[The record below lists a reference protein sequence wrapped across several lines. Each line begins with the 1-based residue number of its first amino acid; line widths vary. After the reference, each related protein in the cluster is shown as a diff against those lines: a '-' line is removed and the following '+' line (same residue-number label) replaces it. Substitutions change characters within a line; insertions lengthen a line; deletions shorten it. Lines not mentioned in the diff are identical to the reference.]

1 MAEIQITIDTDQQKQ
16 AIGDSFTKLDP
27 RYLVKNPVLFVVE
40 LGTLVGLL
48 LTVAPGLFG
57 ATGSRVYYAAITV
70 LLGFT
75 VIFANYAEAYAE
87 LEGEAQA
94 DSLRALQ
101 TETEGKVLQDPEADL
116 EAISE
121 ADYEVVESDTI
132 AQGDVVFVD
141 EGDVIPRD
149 GTVVEGSA
157 SVDESA
163 ITGESEP
170 VIRQSGGDRTSVVGG
185 TEVLS
190 DNIKVEVTSEEGE
203 SFLDEMIGLV
213 ENAQRQKTPNEIAM
227 TILLSGL
234 TLVFVVAVAT
244 MYFFG
249 EYLASFTASF
259 AGMDIAEL
267 VALLVALMPTTIGA
281 LLAAI
286 RVAGMTRVTRRNVI
300 AKSGRAVEAAG
311 DLDALILDKTGTIT
325 TGERVAQNFHP
336 LGDAD
341 DADVVRAS
349 YQSSLYDETTEGRS
363 IVKLAE
369 KMNGTEPETDG
380 GQSGT
385 GEIDEP
391 GDSVQPPRDVTV
403 DLDGDGLSEENF
415 VPFSAETRMSGIDLT
430 DGTEIR
436 KGAVD
441 AVEEYADSVP
451 GKLRQRS
458 NEISENGGTPLAI
471 AVDKQVVGII
481 ELQDELKPGIADR
494 IAEIQKMGV
503 ETIMATGDNQ
513 RTARWVADQVGI
525 DEFHAEF
532 DPEEKIE
539 LVEEIQD
546 DGKLVG
552 MTGDGTNDAP
562 ALAKADV
569 GLAMNA
575 GTNAA
580 KEAGN
585 MVDLDS
591 NPSKIIEVVGI
602 GKQLLM
608 TRGSLTTFSV
618 ANDVAKYFVLLPAI
632 LAAAIPG
639 LAAMDVLNLS
649 TPASAVTATLVYN
662 AFIIPLLIPLALRGV
677 DYEAQ
682 SGAQLLRKNLI
693 VYGGGGLIAPF
704 IFIKAID
711 MLFVA
716 LGVFQ

>member
-1 MAEIQITIDTDQQKQ
+1 MAEITVTIDTEQQKQ
-16 AIGDSFTKLDP
+16 AISDSFAKLDP

-40 LGTLVGLL
+40 LGTIIGLVM
-48 LTVAPGLFG
+48 TVAPGLFG
-57 ATGSRVYYAAITV
+57 ATGSRVYYGIITV
-70 LLGFT
+70 LLAFT

-101 TETEGKVLQDPEADL
+101 TETEGKLLQNEDVDIEDV
-116 EAISE
+116 SE
-121 ADYEVVESDTI
+121 DDYEVVASDEI
-132 AQGDVVFVD
+132 EQDEVVFVD
-141 EGDVIPRD
+141 EGEIIPRD
-149 GTVVEGSA
+149 GTVIEGSA

-190 DNIKVEVTSEEGE
+190 DRIKVEVTSEEGE
-203 SFLDEMIGLV
+203 SFLDQMIGLV
-213 ENAQRQKTPNEIAM
+213 EDAQRQKTPNEIAM

-234 TLVFVVAVAT
+234 TLVFVVAVGT
-244 MYFFG
+244 MFFFG
-249 EYLASFTASF
+249 EYLASFTSGF
-259 AGMDIAEL
+259 AGLDVAEL

-325 TGERVAQNFHP
+325 TGERVAQDFHP

-341 DADVVRAS
+341 DADVVHAS

-369 KMNGTEPETDG
+369 KMNGEAQTDG
-380 GQSGT
+380 GQSAS
-385 GEIDEP
+385 EDLDEP
-391 GDSVQPPRDVTV
+391 GDSVDAPREVSTT
-403 DLDGDGLSEENF
+403 LDAEGLSESNF
-415 VPFSAETRMSGIDLT
+415 VPFSAETRMSGIDLS

-441 AVEEYADSVP
+441 AVEEYATNVP
-451 GKLRQRS
+451 GKLRQKS
-458 NEISENGGTPLAI
+458 NEISESGGTPLAI

-481 ELQDELKPGIADR
+481 ELQDELKPGIANR

-532 DPEEKIE
+532 DPEEKIG
-539 LVEEIQD
+539 LVEDIQD

-639 LAAMDVLNLS
+639 LAAMDILNLS

>member
-1 MAEIQITIDTDQQKQ
+1 MAELTVTIDTDQQKQ
-16 AIGDSFTKLDP
+16 AISDSFAKLDP

-40 LGTLVGLL
+40 LGTLIGLL
-48 LTVAPGLFG
+48 LTVVPGLFG
-57 ATGSRVYYAAITV
+57 ATGSRLYYAIITV
-70 LLGFT
+70 LLAFT
-75 VIFANYAEAYAE
+75 VLFANYAEAYAE

-101 TETEGKVLQDPEADL
+101 TETEGKLLEDPEVDL
-116 EAISE
+116 EAVDE
-121 ADYEVVESDTI
+121 DDYETVESDTI

-141 EGDVIPRD
+141 EGDIIPRD

-190 DNIKVEVTSEEGE
+190 DSIKVEVTSEEGE

-227 TILLSGL
+227 TILLGGL

-244 MYFFG
+244 MFFFG
-249 EYLASFTASF
+249 EYLATFAPNFT
-259 AGMDIAEL
+259 GLDVAEL

-325 TGERVAQNFHP
+325 TGERVAQDFHP

-341 DADVVRAS
+341 DGDVVRAS
-349 YQSSLYDETTEGRS
+349 YQSSLFDETTEGRS

-369 KMNGTEPETDG
+369 RMNGSESDAES
-380 GQSGT
+380 GQSNAAA
-385 GEIDEP
+385 DEP
-391 GDSVQPPRDVTV
+391 GSAIEAPRDVSV
-403 DLDGDGLSEENF
+403 DLDGADLSEENF
-415 VPFSAETRMSGIDLT
+415 VPFSAETRMSGIDLS

-441 AVEEYADSVP
+441 AVEEYATSVP
-451 GKLRQRS
+451 GKLRQES
-458 NEISENGGTPLAI
+458 NRISENGGTPLAI
-471 AVDKQVVGII
+471 AVDKRVVGII
-481 ELQDELKPGIADR
+481 ELQDELKPGIANR

-513 RTARWVADQVGI
+513 RTARWVAEQVGI

-539 LVEEIQD
+539 LVEDIQD

-639 LAAMDVLNLS
+639 LAVMDVLNLS

-711 MLFVA
+711 VLFVA

>member
-1 MAEIQITIDTDQQKQ
+1 M
-16 AIGDSFTKLDP
+16 
-27 RYLVKNPVLFVVE
+27 LFVVE
-40 LGTLVGLL
+40 LGTIVSLL
-48 LTVAPGLFG
+48 LTIAPGLFD
-57 ATGSRVYYAAITV
+57 ATGSRVYYGVITALLAFTV
-70 LLGFT
+70 L
-75 VIFANYAEAYAE
+75 FANYAEAYAE

-101 TETEGKVLQDPEADL
+101 TETKAKQLIEPDTPIEEIDDGDIEIADSNEIEAG
-116 EAISE
+116 E
-121 ADYEVVESDTI
+121 
-132 AQGDVVFVD
+132 VVFVD

-149 GTVVEGSA
+149 GTVIEGSA

-163 ITGESEP
+163 ITGESDP

-190 DNIKVEVTSEEGE
+190 DCLKVEVTSEQGE

-213 ENAQRQKTPNEIAM
+213 ENAQRQKTPNEVAM

-244 MYFFG
+244 MFFFG
-249 EYLASFTASF
+249 EYLASFTVGF
-259 AGMDIAEL
+259 AGLDIAEL
-267 VALLVALMPTTIGA
+267 VALLIALMPTTIGA

-325 TGERVAQNFHP
+325 TGERVAQDFHS
-336 LGDAD
+336 LGDAND
-341 DADVVRAS
+341 EDVIRAS
-349 YQSSLYDETTEGRS
+349 YQSSLFDETTEGRS
-363 IVKLAE
+363 IIDLAE
-369 KMNGTEPETDG
+369 KMNGTKADG
-380 GQSGT
+380 GQPDGDAV
-385 GEIDEP
+385 DEP
-391 GDSVQPPRDVTV
+391 GAAVEAPRDVDVSLGTES
-403 DLDGDGLSEENF
+403 LSEENF
-415 VPFSAETRMSGIDLT
+415 VPFSAETRMSGINLP

-441 AVEEYADSVP
+441 AVEKYADSAP
-451 GKLRQRS
+451 GKLRQPS
-458 NEISENGGTPLAI
+458 NDISESGGTPLAV

-532 DPEEKIE
+532 GPEEKIE
-539 LVEEIQD
+539 LVEDIQA

-608 TRGSLTTFSV
+608 TRGALTTFSV

-639 LAAMDVLNLS
+639 LAAMDILNLS

-704 IFIKAID
+704 IFIKMID

>member
-1 MAEIQITIDTDQQKQ
+1 M
-16 AIGDSFTKLDP
+16 
-27 RYLVKNPVLFVVE
+27 LFVVE
-40 LGTLVGLL
+40 LGTVVALL
-48 LTVAPGLFG
+48 LTIYPPLFN
-57 ATGSRVYYAAITV
+57 ATGSRVYYAVITALLGLTV
-70 LLGFT
+70 L
-75 VIFANYAEAYAE
+75 FANYAEAYAE

-101 TETEGKVLQDPEADL
+101 TETKGKRLLNDDTPL
-116 EAISE
+116 EDITE
-121 ADYEVVESDTI
+121 DDYEVVESDTVEEGETLFI
-132 AQGDVVFVD
+132 D
-141 EGDVIPRD
+141 EGDMIPRD

-163 ITGESEP
+163 ITGESDP

-190 DNIKVEVTSEEGE
+190 DQIKVEVTTEAGE

-249 EYLASFTASF
+249 QYLATFVSGF
-259 AGMDIAEL
+259 AGLDIVEL

-325 TGERVAQNFHP
+325 TGERVVQDFHS
-336 LGDAD
+336 LGDTDEETVTTA
-341 DADVVRAS
+341 AL
-349 YQSSLYDETTEGRS
+349 QSSYFDETTEGRS
-363 IVKLAE
+363 IVELAE
-369 KMNGTEPETDG
+369 KRLG
-380 GQSGT
+380 GNPNPAALR
-385 GEIDEP
+385 EKLDYEK
-391 GDSVQPPRDVTV
+391 GD
-403 DLDGDGLSEENF
+403 LSEDAF
-415 VPFSAETRMSGIDLT
+415 VPFSAETRMSGIDLP
-430 DGTEIR
+430 DDTEIR

-451 GKLRQRS
+451 GKLRSVS

-471 AVDKQVVGII
+471 AVDKRVVGII
-481 ELQDELKPGIADR
+481 ELQDELKPGIASR
-494 IAEIQKMGV
+494 IAQIQEMGV
-503 ETIMATGDNQ
+503 ETIMATGDNP
-513 RTARWVADQVGI
+513 RTAAWVAEQVGI
-525 DEFHAEF
+525 DRHYAEF
-532 DPEEKIE
+532 DPEEKID
-539 LVEEIQD
+539 LVEEVQNE
-546 DGKLVG
+546 GKLVG

-562 ALAKADV
+562 ALAQANV

-632 LAAAIPG
+632 LAAAVPG
-639 LAAMDVLNLS
+639 LAAIDILNLS
-649 TPASAVTATLVYN
+649 TPASAVTATLMYN

-682 SGAQLLRKNLI
+682 SGAQLLRKNLV

-711 MLFVA
+711 VLFVA

>member
-1 MAEIQITIDTDQQKQ
+1 MAELTVTIDTDQQKQ
-16 AIGDSFTKLDP
+16 AISDSFAKLDP

-40 LGTLVGLL
+40 LGTLIGLL
-48 LTVAPGLFG
+48 LTVVPGLFG
-57 ATGSRVYYAAITV
+57 ATGSRAYYATITV
-70 LLGFT
+70 LLAFT
-75 VIFANYAEAYAE
+75 VLFANYAEAYAE

-101 TETEGKVLQDPEADL
+101 TETEGKLLEDSEVDL
-116 EAISE
+116 EAVDE
-121 ADYEVVESDTI
+121 DDYETVESDTI
-132 AQGDVVFVD
+132 TQGDVVFVD
-141 EGDVIPRD
+141 EGDMIPRD

-190 DNIKVEVTSEEGE
+190 DSIKVEVTSEEGE

-234 TLVFVVAVAT
+234 TLVFVVAVGT
-244 MYFFG
+244 MFFFG
-249 EYLASFTASF
+249 EYLATFADSF
-259 AGMDIAEL
+259 AGLDIAEL

-325 TGERVAQNFHP
+325 TGERVAQDFHP

-341 DADVVRAS
+341 DGDVVRAS

-363 IVKLAE
+363 IVKLAG
-369 KMNGTEPETDG
+369 KMNGAESVAESDQSDG
-380 GQSGT
+380 AA
-385 GEIDEP
+385 DEP
-391 GDSVQPPRDVTV
+391 GSAIEAPRSVSV
-403 DLDGDGLSEENF
+403 DLDGADLSEENF
-415 VPFSAETRMSGIDLT
+415 VPFSAESRMSGIDLD

-441 AVEEYADSVP
+441 AVEEYATSVP
-451 GKLRQRS
+451 GKLRQES
-458 NEISENGGTPLAI
+458 NRISENGGTPLAI

-481 ELQDELKPGIADR
+481 ELQDELKPGIANR

-539 LVEEIQD
+539 LVEDIQA

>member
-1 MAEIQITIDTDQQKQ
+1 MAEITLTIDTEQQKQ
-16 AIGDSFTKLDP
+16 AVSDSFAKLDP

-40 LGTLVGLL
+40 LGTIIGLAM
-48 LTVAPGLFG
+48 TIAPGLFG
-57 ATGSRVYYAAITV
+57 ATGSRVYYAVITV

-101 TETEGKVLQDPEADL
+101 TETEGKRLRNEDVDL
-116 EAISE
+116 EDVGE
-121 ADYEVVESDTI
+121 DDYEAVASDEI
-132 AQGDVVFVD
+132 EQGDVVFVD
-141 EGDVIPRD
+141 EADVIPRD

-244 MYFFG
+244 MFFFG
-249 EYLASFTASF
+249 EYLSTFAPNF
-259 AGMDIAEL
+259 AGLDIAEL

-325 TGERVAQNFHP
+325 TGERVAQDFHP

-369 KMNGTEPETDG
+369 KMNGEQAAN
-380 GQSGT
+380 GQSDS
-385 GEIDEP
+385 EELDEP
-391 GDSVQPPRDVTV
+391 GDSVDAPRTV
-403 DLDGDGLSEENF
+403 SVSLDAEGLSESNF
-415 VPFSAETRMSGIDLT
+415 VPFSAETRMSGIDLS

-441 AVEEYADSVP
+441 AVEEYATSVP

-458 NEISENGGTPLAI
+458 NEISENGGTPLAL

-481 ELQDELKPGIADR
+481 ELQDELKPAISSR

-513 RTARWVADQVGI
+513 RTARWVAEQVGI

-539 LVEEIQD
+539 LVEDIQD

-639 LAAMDVLNLS
+639 LAAMDILNLS

-682 SGAQLLRKNLI
+682 SGAQLLRKNLV

>member
-1 MAEIQITIDTDQQKQ
+1 MAEITVTIDTDQQKQ
-16 AIGDSFTKLDP
+16 AISDSFAKLDP
-27 RYLVKNPVLFVVE
+27 QYLVKNPVLFVVE
-40 LGTLVGLL
+40 LGTIIGLVM
-48 LTVAPGLFG
+48 TIAPGLFG
-57 ATGSRVYYAAITV
+57 ATGSRVYYAVITV

-101 TETEGKVLQDPEADL
+101 TEAEGKLLQNDDVDIED
-116 EAISE
+116 ISE
-121 ADYEVVESDTI
+121 DDYEVVASTEI
-132 AQGDVVFVD
+132 EQNAVVFVD
-141 EGDVIPRD
+141 EGDIIPRD

-190 DNIKVEVTSEEGE
+190 DRIKVEVTSEEGE
-203 SFLDEMIGLV
+203 SFLDQMIGLV
-213 ENAQRQKTPNEIAM
+213 EDAQRQKTPNEIAM

-244 MYFFG
+244 MFFFG
-249 EYLASFTASF
+249 EYLASFVGGF
-259 AGMDIAEL
+259 AGLDVAEL

-325 TGERVAQNFHP
+325 TGERVAQDFHP

-369 KMNGTEPETDG
+369 KMNGKVQTDG
-380 GQSGT
+380 GQSAS
-385 GEIDEP
+385 EELDEP
-391 GDSVQPPRDVTV
+391 GDSVDAPRDVSVT
-403 DLDGDGLSEENF
+403 LDAEGLSESNF
-415 VPFSAETRMSGIDLT
+415 VPFSAETRMSGIDLS

-441 AVEEYADSVP
+441 AVEEYATTVP
-451 GKLRQRS
+451 GKLRQKS
-458 NEISENGGTPLAI
+458 NAISENGGTPLAI
-471 AVDKQVVGII
+471 AVDGQVVGII

-532 DPEEKIE
+532 DPEEKIG
-539 LVEEIQD
+539 LVEDIQD

-639 LAAMDVLNLS
+639 LGAMDILNLS
-649 TPASAVTATLVYN
+649 TPASAVTATLMYN

-677 DYEAQ
+677 DYKAQ

>member
-1 MAEIQITIDTDQQKQ
+1 MAELTVTIDTEQQRQ
-16 AIGDSFTKLDP
+16 AISDSFAKLDP

-40 LGTLVGLL
+40 LGTLIGLL
-48 LTVAPGLFG
+48 LTVVPGLFG
-57 ATGSRVYYAAITV
+57 ATGSRVYYAIITV
-70 LLGFT
+70 LLAFT
-75 VIFANYAEAYAE
+75 VLFANYAEAYAE

-101 TETEGKVLQDPEADL
+101 TETEGKVLEDPEADL
-116 EAISE
+116 EAIDE
-121 ADYEVVESDTI
+121 DDYEAVESDTI
-132 AQGDVVFVD
+132 TQGDVVFVD
-141 EGDVIPRD
+141 EGDIIPRD

-190 DNIKVEVTSEEGE
+190 DSIKVEVTSEEGE

-234 TLVFVVAVAT
+234 TLVFVVAVGT
-244 MYFFG
+244 MFFFG
-249 EYLASFTASF
+249 EYLATFADGF
-259 AGMDIAEL
+259 AGLDIAEL

-325 TGERVAQNFHP
+325 TGERVAQDFHP

-341 DADVVRAS
+341 DGDVVRAS

-369 KMNGTEPETDG
+369 KMNGAEPVTESD
-380 GQSGT
+380 QSDAAA
-385 GEIDEP
+385 DEP
-391 GDSVQPPRDVTV
+391 GSAIEAPRSVSV
-403 DLDGDGLSEENF
+403 DLDGADLSEENF
-415 VPFSAETRMSGIDLT
+415 VPFSAESRMSGIDLD

-441 AVEEYADSVP
+441 AVEEYATSVP
-451 GKLRQRS
+451 GKLRQES
-458 NEISENGGTPLAI
+458 NRISENGGTPLAI
-471 AVDKQVVGII
+471 TVDKQVVGII
-481 ELQDELKPGIADR
+481 ELQDELKPGIANR

-539 LVEEIQD
+539 LVEDIQA

-639 LAAMDVLNLS
+639 LAVMDVLNLS

-711 MLFVA
+711 VLFVA

>member
-1 MAEIQITIDTDQQKQ
+1 MAEITLTIDTEQQKQ
-16 AIGDSFTKLDP
+16 AVSDSFAKLDP

-40 LGTLVGLL
+40 LGTIIGLAM
-48 LTVAPGLFG
+48 TIAPGLFG
-57 ATGSRVYYAAITV
+57 ATDSRVYYAVITV

-101 TETEGKVLQDPEADL
+101 TETEGKRLRNEDVDL
-116 EAISE
+116 EDVGE
-121 ADYEVVESDTI
+121 DDYEAVASDEI
-132 AQGDVVFVD
+132 EQGDVVFVD

-190 DNIKVEVTSEEGE
+190 DKIKVEVTSEEGE

-244 MYFFG
+244 MFFFG
-249 EYLASFTASF
+249 EYLSTFAPNF
-259 AGMDIAEL
+259 AGLDIAEL

-325 TGERVAQNFHP
+325 TGERVAQDFHP

-369 KMNGTEPETDG
+369 KMNGEQAAD
-380 GQSGT
+380 GQSDS
-385 GEIDEP
+385 EELDEP
-391 GDSVQPPRDVTV
+391 GDSVDAPRTV
-403 DLDGDGLSEENF
+403 SVSLDAEGLSESNF
-415 VPFSAETRMSGIDLT
+415 VPFSAETRMSGIDLS

-441 AVEEYADSVP
+441 AVEEYATSVP

-458 NEISENGGTPLAI
+458 NEISENGGTPLAL

-481 ELQDELKPGIADR
+481 ELQDELKPAIASR

-513 RTARWVADQVGI
+513 RTARWVAEQVGI

-539 LVEEIQD
+539 LVEDIQD

-639 LAAMDVLNLS
+639 LAAMDILNLS

-682 SGAQLLRKNLI
+682 SGAQLLRKNLV

>member
-1 MAEIQITIDTDQQKQ
+1 MSEIRITIDTTQQREAIKQ
-16 AIGDSFTKLDP
+16 SAVRLDP
-27 RYLVKNPVLFVVE
+27 RHLVKNPVLFVVE
-40 LGTLVGLL
+40 VGTVIALL
-48 LTVAPGLFG
+48 LTVYPSLFDAG
-57 ATGSRVYYAAITV
+57 GSRVYYGLITV
-70 LLGFT
+70 LLAAT
-75 VIFANYAEAYAE
+75 VLFANYAEAYAE
-87 LEGEAQA
+87 LEGEAHA
-94 DSLRALQ
+94 DSLRELQ
-101 TETEGKVLQDPEADL
+101 TETDAKRLRNTGVDV
-116 EAISE
+116 EAITDD
-121 ADYEVVESDTI
+121 DYETVDGGSLE
-132 AQGDVVFVD
+132 QGDIVYVD

-163 ITGESEP
+163 ITGESDP

-190 DNIKVEVTSEEGE
+190 DRIKVEVTSEAGE
-203 SFLDEMIGLV
+203 SFLDKMIGLV
-213 ENAQRQKTPNEIAM
+213 EDATRQKTPNEIAM

-234 TLVFVVAVAT
+234 TLVFVVAVGT

-249 EYLASFTASF
+249 QYLASFVTGFS
-259 AGMDIAEL
+259 GLDVAEL
-267 VALLVALMPTTIGA
+267 IALLIALMPTTIGA

-311 DLDALILDKTGTIT
+311 DLDTLVLDKTGTIT
-325 TGERVAQNFHP
+325 TGERVAQEFHA
-336 LGDAD
+336 LGDTTDEA
-341 DADVVRAS
+341 VVRAS

-363 IVKLAE
+363 IIELAE
-369 KMNGTEPETDG
+369 KMNGEARADGGDAGDIGAAIDSPRWVETDLE
-380 GQSGT
+380 
-385 GEIDEP
+385 GE
-391 GDSVQPPRDVTV
+391 R
-403 DLDGDGLSEENF
+403 LSEDDF
-415 VPFSAETRMSGIDLT
+415 VPFSAETRMSGIDLP
-430 DGTEIR
+430 DGTEVR

-441 AVEEYADSVP
+441 AVEAYATSVP
-451 GKLRQRS
+451 GKLRQVS
-458 NEISENGGTPLAI
+458 NRISESGGTPLAV
-471 AVDKQVVGII
+471 AVDGEVIGII

-503 ETIMATGDNQ
+503 ETIMATGDNA
-513 RTARWVADQVGI
+513 RTAQWVADQVGI
-525 DEFHAEF
+525 DRHYAEF

-539 LVEEIQD
+539 LVEEVQSE
-546 DGKLVG
+546 GKLVG

-608 TRGSLTTFSV
+608 TRGALTTFSV

-632 LAAAIPG
+632 LAAALPG
-639 LAAMDVLNLS
+639 LAGMDILNLS
-649 TPASAVTATLVYN
+649 SPQSAVVATLVYN
-662 AFIIPLLIPLALRGV
+662 AVIIPLLIPLALRGV

-682 SGAQLLRKNLI
+682 SGSALLRKNLV
-693 VYGGGGLIAPF
+693 VYGFGGLIAPF
-704 IFIKAID
+704 VFIKGID
-711 MLFVA
+711 LLFVA
-716 LGVFQ
+716 MGVFQ